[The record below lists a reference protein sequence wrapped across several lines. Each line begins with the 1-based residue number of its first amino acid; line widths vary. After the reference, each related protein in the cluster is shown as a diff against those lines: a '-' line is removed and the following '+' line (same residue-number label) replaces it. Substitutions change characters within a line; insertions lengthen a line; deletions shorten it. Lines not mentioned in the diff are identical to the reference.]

1 MLLIVNL
8 GNFFCVYRFL
18 SYICKLMKEKILHKA
33 SEMFLNLG
41 FKSVTMDD
49 IASELGMSKKTIYSH
64 FPTKLKLVEA
74 TTFFVVDN
82 VNEAICSI
90 LSADHNPIE
99 EVFTIKSVVNNQL
112 KNEKSSPHYQL
123 QKYYP
128 KIFKRLKDKQ
138 FESVNECIVSNLKRG
153 IEQGYYRKDIKIDLI
168 TRFYFSGNMSLTNK
182 ELFPLN
188 TYGMAS
194 LKDAFLEYHIRAIAT
209 KKGLNTLLNLLE
221 K

>member
-1 MLLIVNL
+1 
-8 GNFFCVYRFL
+8 
-18 SYICKLMKEKILHKA
+18 MKEKILHKA

-64 FPTKLKLVEA
+64 FSTKLKLVQA

-99 EVFTIKSVVNNQL
+99 EVFTIRSVINNHLKS
-112 KNEKSSPHYQL
+112 EKSSPHYQL

-128 KIFKRLKDKQ
+128 KIFKQLNDKQ
-138 FESVNECIVSNLKRG
+138 FESVNECVVCNLKRG

-182 ELFPLN
+182 DLFPLN
-188 TYGMAS
+188 TYGMTA

-209 KKGLNTLLNLLE
+209 EQGLKTLLNLLE

>member
-1 MLLIVNL
+1 
-8 GNFFCVYRFL
+8 
-18 SYICKLMKEKILHKA
+18 MKEKILHKA

-64 FPTKLKLVEA
+64 FPTKLKLVQA
-74 TTFFVVDN
+74 TSFFVLDN

-90 LSADHNPIE
+90 RSNNLNPIE
-99 EVFTIKSVVNNQL
+99 EVFTIKSVINNHL
-112 KNEKSSPHYQL
+112 KNEKSSPYHQL

-128 KIFKRLKDKQ
+128 KIFKQLNDKQ
-138 FESVNECIVSNLKRG
+138 FESVNQCVVENLQRG
-153 IEQGYYRKDIKIDLI
+153 IEQGYYRKELKLDLI

-188 TYGMAS
+188 TYGMTA
-194 LKDAFLEYHIRAIAT
+194 LKDAFLDYHIRAIAT
-209 KKGLNTLLNLLE
+209 EKGLNTLLNLLE

>member
-1 MLLIVNL
+1 
-8 GNFFCVYRFL
+8 
-18 SYICKLMKEKILHKA
+18 MKEKILHKA

-64 FPTKLKLVEA
+64 FPTKLKLVQA
-74 TTFFVVDN
+74 TTFFVLEN

-90 LSADHNPIE
+90 LSADLNPIK
-99 EVFTIKSVVNNQL
+99 EVFTIKSIINNQL

-128 KIFKRLKDKQ
+128 KIFKQLKDKQ
-138 FESVNECIVSNLKRG
+138 FESVNECVVNNLKRG
-153 IEQGYYRKDIKIDLI
+153 IEQGYYRKEINIDLI
-168 TRFYFSGNMSLTNK
+168 TRFYFSGNMSLTNYDI
-182 ELFPLN
+182 FPLN
-188 TYGMAS
+188 SYAMS
-194 LKDAFLEYHIRAIAT
+194 ELKDAFLEYHIRAIAT
-209 KKGLNTLLNLLE
+209 EKGLQTLINILE